1 VVPYSI
7 QWLKRLRPGLFRQ
20 DLITLFELL
29 EQHTIK
35 PVIAKRMLLVEAM
48 HAHELL
54 GTGGVAG
61 KIVLVSRA

>member
-1 VVPYSI
+1 
-7 QWLKRLRPGLFRQ
+7 LFRQ
-20 DLITLFELL
+20 DLIILFELL

-35 PVIAKRMLLVEAM
+35 PLIAKRMPLVEAR

-54 GTGGVAG
+54 GAGGVAG